1 MTNFFPFLDF
11 YIHLESSYPR
21 IKGDSIRFESPVV
34 VPAYKC
40 LSFKYSMRGK
50 HVGRLTVYIQRGKK
64 SDPVAKW
71 RLSGDQGNLWEKGK
85 LKLQRQRPFKART
98 IIGNRSRFI

>member
-1 MTNFFPFLDF
+1 M
-11 YIHLESSYPR
+11 
-21 IKGDSIRFESPVV
+21 
-34 VPAYKC
+34 PAYKC

-71 RLSGDQGNLWEKGK
+71 RLSGDQGNLWEQGK
-85 LKLQRQRPFKART
+85 LKLRRQRPFKART
-98 IIGNRSRFI
+98 IIRNRSRFI

>member
-1 MTNFFPFLDF
+1 M
-11 YIHLESSYPR
+11 
-21 IKGDSIRFESPVV
+21 
-34 VPAYKC
+34 PAYKC

-64 SDPVAKW
+64 SDPVVKW
-71 RLSGDQGNLWEKGK
+71 RLSGDQGNSWKQGK

-98 IIGNRSRFI
+98 IIRNRSRFD